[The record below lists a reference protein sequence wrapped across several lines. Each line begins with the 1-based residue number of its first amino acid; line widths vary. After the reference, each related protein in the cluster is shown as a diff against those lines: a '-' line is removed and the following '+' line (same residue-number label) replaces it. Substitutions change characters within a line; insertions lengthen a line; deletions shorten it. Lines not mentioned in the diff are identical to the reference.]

1 MLTSL
6 FGCYVPSGRWRV
18 ALRGITHGLV
28 FLVAFFVAYGA
39 VLSVPLAQGW
49 FGGGAAPV
57 ALDATFTLVFG
68 VTIVTVLVLALA
80 LAVDVALGAAV
91 DVGLVVAV
99 SLGLGLGVVTAER
112 VSPYIALALMPVV
125 VCGVG
130 ALLKPAT
137 CIQVRMSAVA
147 TVLRVVALVV
157 FVASLAALV
166 WLCLVKG
173 WQVFGWHTMG

>member
-1 MLTSL
+1 MDLCALPISNEHLSSSAFVVAGWMLTSL

-80 LAVDVALGAAV
+80 LAVDVAADG
-91 DVGLVVAV
+91 
-99 SLGLGLGVVTAER
+99 
-112 VSPYIALALMPVV
+112 
-125 VCGVG
+125 
-130 ALLKPAT
+130 
-137 CIQVRMSAVA
+137 
-147 TVLRVVALVV
+147 
-157 FVASLAALV
+157 
-166 WLCLVKG
+166 
-173 WQVFGWHTMG
+173 